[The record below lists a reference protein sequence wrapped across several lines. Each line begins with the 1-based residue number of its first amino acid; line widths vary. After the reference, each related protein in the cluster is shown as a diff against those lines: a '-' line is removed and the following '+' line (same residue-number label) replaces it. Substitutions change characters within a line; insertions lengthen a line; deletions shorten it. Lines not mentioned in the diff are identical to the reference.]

1 MDDAPMDNDSRGDSS
16 RPDPRARPR
25 DNQQPGFVAFSG
37 LGLVNALCL
46 AAGLIGG
53 VFLDRALGTRP
64 LFIFLGLIAGIA
76 MGVLI
81 TRAEWKRY
89 F

>member
-1 MDDAPMDNDSRGDSS
+1 MDNDGRGDSG
-16 RPDPRARPR
+16 RPDQRPPPRSKRN
-25 DNQQPGFVAFSG
+25 NQTPGFLAFSG
-37 LGLVNALCL
+37 LGLLNALCL

-53 VFLDRALGTRP
+53 VLIDRALGTRP
-64 LFIFLGLIAGIA
+64 LFIFLGMFAGIG

>member
-1 MDDAPMDNDSRGDSS
+1 MDEDRQGHSG
-16 RPDPRARPR
+16 RPDPRARR
-25 DNQQPGFVAFSG
+25 GNQQPGFLAFSG
-37 LGLVNALCL
+37 LGLLNALCL
-46 AAGLIGG
+46 AAGLISG
-53 VFLDRALGTRP
+53 VFIDRALGTRP